1 MDLQSM
7 WIHVKA
13 PTCLHRAY
21 VQPTCQARTLT
32 LRYMWQGLHQEAS
45 LSTSH
50 DQRTQ
55 YTQEVIIKHWQY
67 CAPVHISKHK
77 SV

>member
-21 VQPTCQARTLT
+21 VQPTCRARTLT

-55 YTQEVIIKHWQY
+55 DTQAVIVKHWQK
-67 CAPVHISKHK
+67 CAPDHIY
-77 SV
+77 